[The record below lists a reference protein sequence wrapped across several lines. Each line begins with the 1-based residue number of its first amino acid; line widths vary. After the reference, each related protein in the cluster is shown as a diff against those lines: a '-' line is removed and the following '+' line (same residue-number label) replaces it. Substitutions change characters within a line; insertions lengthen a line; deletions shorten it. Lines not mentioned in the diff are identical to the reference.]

1 MFAPVASKRLYE
13 QVATQI
19 RHLISAGE
27 IGAGHRL
34 PAEKELARQLGV
46 SRPTVREAMIAL
58 EIAGLIEVRTG
69 SGIYVSRPVE
79 SKPVVLD
86 SGPGPFELLS
96 ARLLIEGEIAAEV
109 AIRATAEDL
118 VEIRHAALQM
128 EQITEEGGNYARADQ
143 VFHVRIA
150 AATGNSVLAGLVDT
164 LWGSM
169 FNQMFNKLR
178 EHEEQTPEAKA
189 KNLRDHRAIV
199 DALATRDA
207 LGSRTAM
214 RQHLLRVQA
223 ALSGESDTDA
233 GKVELPVEAA
243 ALAPQLSR

>member
-1 MFAPVASKRLYE
+1 MIGPTMFAPVASKRLYE

-19 RHLISAGE
+19 RQLITAGE
-27 IGAGHRL
+27 IGAGQRL

-46 SRPTVREAMIAL
+46 SRPTIREAMIAL

-69 SGIYVSRPVE
+69 SGIYISGPVE

-118 VEIRHAALQM
+118 IEIRQAALHM
-128 EQITEEGGNYARADQ
+128 ERITAEGGNYARADQ
-143 VFHVRIA
+143 AFHIRIA
-150 AATGNSVLAGLVDT
+150 AATGNSVLTGLVDT
-164 LWGSM
+164 LWADM
-169 FNQMFNKLR
+169 FNVMFNKLR
-178 EHEEQTPEAKA
+178 EYAEQTSEAKA

-199 DALATRDA
+199 DALSTRDA
-207 LGSRTAM
+207 LGARTAM
-214 RQHLLRVQA
+214 RQHLLRVEA
-223 ALSGESDTDA
+223 ALSGESDADGA
-233 GKVELPVEAA
+233 RLES
-243 ALAPQLSR
+243 ALSVAV